1 MDLTV
6 RFTSTVSGVDPAAW
20 DRLDHG
26 GSPFLE
32 HGFLD
37 ALEHSGSIGH
47 DSGWDPCYILAEW
60 VGPDG
65 PQLVGAVA
73 AFVKHHSYG
82 EYIFDF
88 AWARAAARSGVAY
101 YPKLVVAAPVTP
113 ATGRRLLLAPPPG
126 GPSAEAITDVLVTGV
141 RKLADATHC
150 SSIHWL
156 FTTQDEQAALADRGF
171 SARAS
176 YQFHWRNR
184 GYKTFDDFLETLVS
198 RKRKQIKKERARA
211 LAAVDEIDFVDAADF
226 VPEDLAAIDR
236 FYRST
241 TDNHGGQDYLRPR
254 FFDLLCDRM
263 PGRVTWVRARRG
275 GRTVAGALY
284 LETPSAL
291 FGRYWGCDEHIEF
304 LHFELAYYRGIER
317 CIARGTELFE
327 AGAQGEHKL
336 LRGFAPA
343 PTFSSHWMRH
353 RGLADAVGRFL
364 VEERAA
370 IAGALAE
377 LSTFAPYKRSDDG
390 PAST

>member
-1 MDLTV
+1 VDLTV
-6 RFTSTVSGVDPAAW
+6 RFTSSVSGVDPAAW

-26 GSPFLE
+26 GAPFLE

-37 ALEHSGSIGH
+37 ALERTGSIG
-47 DSGWDPCYILAEW
+47 DGSGWDPCYILAEW
-60 VGPDG
+60 VGPSG
-65 PQLVGAVA
+65 PTLVGAVA

-88 AWARAAARSGVAY
+88 AWARAAARSGVDY

-113 ATGRRLLLAPPPG
+113 ATGRRLLLAPVEG
-126 GPSAEAITDVLVTGV
+126 GPSAAAITDALVMGV
-141 RKLADATHC
+141 RKVADATHC

-156 FTTQDEQAALADRGF
+156 FTTADEQVELAARGF
-171 SARAS
+171 AARAS
-176 YQFHWRNR
+176 FQFHWRNR
-184 GYKTFDDFLETLVS
+184 GYATFDDFLETLVS

-211 LAAVDEIDFVDAADF
+211 RAAVDEIAFVDGEDLCAD
-226 VPEDLAAIDR
+226 DLAAIDR
-236 FYRST
+236 FYRAT

-254 FFDLLCDRM
+254 FFERLCERSAS
-263 PGRVTWVRARRG
+263 RVKWVRARRG

-317 CIARGTELFE
+317 CIERGTALFE

-343 PTFSSHWMRH
+343 PTYSSHWVRH
-353 RGLADAVGRFL
+353 RGLADAVSRFL

-370 IAGALAE
+370 IANALAE
-377 LSTFAPYKRSDDG
+377 LSEFAPYKREPEGS
-390 PAST
+390 PST